1 MSKKANSQ
9 TISLE
14 LPERT
19 LTQIDTLIR
28 CGHFLDRPEA
38 IAAAVDRLYHE
49 EPQLSTPSQDAFA
62 RLCGALH
69 LGTTPQ
75 SLRDAELDR
84 LDWESEQP

>member
-1 MSKKANSQ
+1 MSQKADSQ
-9 TISLE
+9 TIVLE

-19 LTQIDTLIR
+19 LAQIDTLIR
-28 CGHFLDRPEA
+28 DGYFIDRPEA

-49 EPQLSTPSQDAFA
+49 EPKLSTSRQDALA

-84 LDWESEQP
+84 LDWESEQR

>member
-1 MSKKANSQ
+1 MSKNTDSQ
-9 TISLE
+9 TIALE

-19 LTQIDTLIR
+19 LAQIDTLIR
-28 CGHFLDRPEA
+28 SGHFSDRPGA
-38 IAAAVDRLYHE
+38 IAAAVERLYHE
-49 EPQLSTPSQDAFA
+49 EPQLSTSSQDALA

>member
-1 MSKKANSQ
+1 MSKKADSQ
-9 TISLE
+9 TIALD
-14 LPERT
+14 LPKRT

-28 CGHFLDRPEA
+28 GGHFIDRPEA
-38 IAAAVDRLYHE
+38 IATAVDRLYRE
-49 EPQLSTPSQDAFA
+49 EPQLSTPSQDALA